1 LIVYH
6 VDVIEFVIDNKT
18 MRFWLL
24 LFYLLF
30 FLVKRVNNAIVG
42 FNLLWRVIV
51 SCNFVAKFRHDKII
65 LVVALQLAKHV
76 AIAVRVIIKLIAG
89 CLLQTCKPFLL
100 LSFPLKTFFI
110 GFGLGLALGLLL
122 KIAFFG

>member
-1 LIVYH
+1 
-6 VDVIEFVIDNKT
+6 

-30 FLVKRVNNAIVG
+30 FLVKRVNNTIVG

-65 LVVALQLAKHV
+65 LVVAL
-76 AIAVRVIIKLIAG
+76 
-89 CLLQTCKPFLL
+89 
-100 LSFPLKTFFI
+100 
-110 GFGLGLALGLLL
+110 
-122 KIAFFG
+122 